1 MVWNNQKE
9 LFNIFFG
16 HPLLENGQYLKFRA
30 NFVCPTFAWKEFGVT
45 VFINP
50 SSSLSVQVYRNQKQ
64 IEFSGKYNK
73 QDSFVS
79 ATASVQSSFHKFGNL
94 SFEISIDLNLGK
106 IFVSGLG
113 EDRLHLFKLR
123 TELNKNVFNLTSTVN
138 LPVLGI
144 FDKEIFLYFKYDS
157 MESSCLFE
165 AKFDEDILNGII
177 DIKEDSLNL
186 EITTPFRNYEN
197 ISIFVRERD
206 TKLES
211 ILVVN
216 QNNYTIFTV
225 YNSTTL
231 LLDFSSTVDAMKKMY
246 LRLSY
251 RDNIV
256 FCYNNNSFMINF
268 QNISQGRVKNTTNT
282 SWSSCDDKLC
292 STAQIWPQWAEIESI
307 V

>member
-1 MVWNNQKE
+1 M
-9 LFNIFFG
+9 
-16 HPLLENGQYLKFRA
+16 
-30 NFVCPTFAWKEFGVT
+30 
-45 VFINP
+45 
-50 SSSLSVQVYRNQKQ
+50 SVQVYRNQKQ

-123 TELNKNVFNLTSTVN
+123 TELNQNVFNLTSTVN

-157 MESSCLFE
+157 KESSCQFE
-165 AKFDEDILNGII
+165 AKFNEDILNGII
-177 DIKEDSLNL
+177 DIKVDSIKLK
-186 EITTPFRNYEN
+186 IKTPFRNYED
-197 ISIFVRERD
+197 ISIFVRGGN

-211 ILVVN
+211 VLVVN
-216 QNNYTIFTV
+216 QNNFTISTV
-225 YNSTTL
+225 CNSSTL
-231 LLDFSSTVDAMKKMY
+231 LLEFSSTVEFIKKIY
-246 LRLSY
+246 FRLSY

-256 FCYNNNSFMINF
+256 FCYNNNSFKMNF
-268 QNISQGRVKNTTNT
+268 QNINKGWVKNKTNIIPLINL
-282 SWSSCDDKLC
+282 SPSLSL
-292 STAQIWPQWAEIESI
+292 SLL
-307 V
+307 